1 MERGFFHPERGYW
14 QTNSE
19 PSVEIIAMF
28 PDGTVEVSLKPG
40 ANFDWDGS
48 TWVAIPE
55 PAPTKAQQEAL
66 RQAAYTS
73 ESDPI
78 FFMSQRGE
86 ATVEEWTAKVAEIK
100 ARYPYPTEE
109 V

>member
-19 PSVEIIAMF
+19 PSAEIMAMF
-28 PDGTVEVSLKPG
+28 PDGTVEVPLKPG

-66 RQAAYTS
+66 RQAAYAA
-73 ESDPI
+73 ESDPL
-78 FFMSQRGE
+78 FFMAQRGE
-86 ATVEEWTAKVAEIK
+86 ATMEEWTAKVAEIK
-100 ARYPYPTEE
+100 ARYPYPTEA
-109 V
+109 